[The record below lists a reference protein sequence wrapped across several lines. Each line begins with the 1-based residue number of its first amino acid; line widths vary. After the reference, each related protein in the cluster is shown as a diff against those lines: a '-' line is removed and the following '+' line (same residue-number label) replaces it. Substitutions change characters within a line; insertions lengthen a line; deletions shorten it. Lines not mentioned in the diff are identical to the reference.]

1 MSAAV
6 RYRALLRQ
14 QFILQRADV
23 VLLTV
28 LAALIGPASL
38 LAAGTFELGLES
50 AERLLATNVLLAV
63 LSVLHVGGTALFLVV
78 RAFAADAAVRHT
90 YAASLPIP
98 RGEYALLRA
107 ATGMTLGLMP
117 IGGYAIG
124 ILMVTAGVALPPA
137 LYAYPVA
144 LILRYTL
151 AFLVSFALA
160 FALQYGSGRHANR
173 VVIVCLAVVAV
184 AVLGIELAGLEGLFH
199 HAGRVLFGPWS
210 PLSVFAAE
218 WKLFDV

>member
-1 MSAAV
+1 MSATQ

-23 VLLTV
+23 VLFTV
-28 LAALIGPASL
+28 LAAVIGPASL
-38 LAAGTFELGLES
+38 LTARTFDAGLDS
-50 AERLLATNVLLAV
+50 AERLLATNVMLAV
-63 LSVLHVGGTALFLVV
+63 LSVLHVGCTALFLVV
-78 RAFAADAAVRHT
+78 RAFAADAAVGHT

-107 ATGMTLGLMP
+107 ATGMTLGLLP

-124 ILMVTAGVALPPA
+124 VLMVTAGVALPPA

-151 AFLVSFALA
+151 AFVVSFALA
-160 FALQYGSGRHANR
+160 FALQYSSGRHATR
-173 VVIVCLAVVAV
+173 VVIVGLAAV
-184 AVLGIELAGLEGLFH
+184 AGVVLVTELAGLEGVLH
-199 HAGRVLFGPWS
+199 HVGRVLFGPWS
-210 PLSVFAAE
+210 PLSVFEAE